1 MLARWKAFF
10 NAHKKTGWIMKIF
23 AGYLAGVVLCVGA
36 GIVLIRPIAD
46 IPVFA
51 FDPDNSSGFASEEES
66 SSQQASEL
74 SSEEESS
81 GGQATVDYKEIEIK
95 TETEV
100 VSKGSETAKKEDA
113 LYPGHSTKPG
123 GGNDTGA
130 EPVAPGKP
138 ESSAAG
144 SSPTSSDLSSAS
156 SDTSTASSN
165 SSADSDS
172 SKEVSESSGSSKR
185 AVYGLD
191 VSYYQG
197 NIDWN
202 AVKNSGIEFVFIRV
216 GYRGYGTGKLCLDN
230 KFHEYIKG
238 AKASGLNVGAYFFSQ
253 AVTEEEAREEA
264 AFVLQQLEGYSLDFP
279 VAYDMENW
287 YSDYRTYNLT
297 KSQITSNTIAF
308 CEVVKAAGY
317 TPMVYYGMGNYQK
330 FDTALL
336 SSRYKIW
343 FAHYTTQ
350 TSYTGHYDI
359 WQFTAKA
366 RCPGI
371 TGDVDKNVMFE

>member
-165 SSADSDS
+165 SYLSPAVRQKEQSMVWMFHIIRETLIGTQ
-172 SKEVSESSGSSKR
+172 SKIPVLNSCLFGWVTAVTAQGSS
-185 AVYGLD
+185 V
-191 VSYYQG
+191 
-197 NIDWN
+197 W
-202 AVKNSGIEFVFIRV
+202 
-216 GYRGYGTGKLCLDN
+216 T
-230 KFHEYIKG
+230 
-238 AKASGLNVGAYFFSQ
+238 
-253 AVTEEEAREEA
+253 
-264 AFVLQQLEGYSLDFP
+264 
-279 VAYDMENW
+279 
-287 YSDYRTYNLT
+287 
-297 KSQITSNTIAF
+297 TSFTNT
-308 CEVVKAAGY
+308 
-317 TPMVYYGMGNYQK
+317 
-330 FDTALL
+330 
-336 SSRYKIW
+336 
-343 FAHYTTQ
+343 
-350 TSYTGHYDI
+350 
-359 WQFTAKA
+359 
-366 RCPGI
+366 
-371 TGDVDKNVMFE
+371 